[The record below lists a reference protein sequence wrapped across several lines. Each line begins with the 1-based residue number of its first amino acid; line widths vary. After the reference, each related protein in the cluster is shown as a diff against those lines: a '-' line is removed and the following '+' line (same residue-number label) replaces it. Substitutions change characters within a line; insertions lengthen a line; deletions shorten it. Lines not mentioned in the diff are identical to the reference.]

1 MSRPAVSN
9 SLRRL
14 RPLRILRSPK
24 FWVGSIGVGAVVVV
38 LCVLARNP
46 LARRAGML
54 VGSYVLNTRVE
65 IGNLDIQW
73 TQILVNDVT
82 VFEPVLRDQVQV
94 SVSRIA
100 IVPSLSRGFSD
111 GVWLERVAV
120 DKPALHVRFDSEG
133 NLLSVFPKGS
143 GEESSGGIGTIP
155 VQHLTIHDAGLIV
168 YQEGRSDLRI
178 ENVAVVAAFSEEIS
192 VRAKVPSILAGKIDF
207 QCRLDAK
214 SFGGTTRLHVTGI
227 ELDTG
232 ELANLPLVPKS
243 LAEEPI
249 SASFAMSIQG
259 THPPDDIDLR
269 HHTLACAIST
279 RGVQSKRF
287 GMLCPKIDV
296 KTEQSDGIV
305 QAKVRADPLSG
316 DFRLDASVDWT
327 QPKIT
332 AEVKTFLRNCQLQ
345 LAAQHVPELEKLNA
359 VATSEGTL
367 RASWISGK
375 LEFHGDVK
383 SGLHDIEFDAIELPA
398 VTTQVVTQGAFTPN
412 DTSPLQGFI
421 EGSFTT
427 SKFELCHLAKR
438 FELPELLGSVLA
450 SGKIRVPL
458 ERMTDPTSYLAEAN
472 VALQDI
478 AGAEM
483 IVPDSEISASLRDGI
498 ATVDAPR
505 VNLCDIDGDSIVDFT
520 ARSVAS
526 LHDDGEFTATAEMF
540 VEPSAA
546 SITTLGLNH
555 VEPRGRVSC
564 RVDARCMMSELV
576 SVRSWRVK
584 ASADSQDV
592 AVAGETVDDVQLRA
606 ELHEGVLAAE
616 PLILRW
622 RDNTCTIH
630 TEGELGETIAV
641 RGNFQASDLKL
652 RDVSEV
658 LSRFSKSALP
668 AVGLADIEGKWSYQH
683 DLNVGTTTAQ
693 ASGVA
698 NLEQAAFSR
707 TKIGTAALRWQADLD
722 GLKIS
727 TSSDDFFGGR
737 FDVNAHVA
745 ELDWTKTKI
754 EGTFAEVQVPRL
766 VSLSRQRL
774 PSTGVFDG
782 GFRVSSIASLNELTG
797 DVWMR
802 SRQMTV
808 HKIPVELAQ
817 THVTVQN
824 GVIGAGADGLLAD
837 ARWSGSA
844 ESSVV
849 ELMTFFEQSNF
860 SLAAIPLTAQFRLE
874 SMSIAP
880 IATALKLPPE
890 LRFLGGNVSAEIVRD
905 AAARDGRHLAT
916 VTTSLDDLRW
926 KHAQLSDRITAELVV
941 HPKHAELTSVQG
953 RFADGKLSGKALVQF
968 ENTPTGR
975 FDFVAS
981 RVNLR
986 RATSP
991 FGIADVAGSGTVKVR
1006 GRLGHEITGHADLTV
1021 ENAVAAGVDVRQVRL
1036 PVDWSV
1042 TPTAKTVR
1050 WQCRAGTVSVGGG
1063 NVRIATQGNYAN
1075 TLNMNSSV
1083 RVERVDLSK
1092 VMQNGS
1098 AGSGI
1103 VDGEVIVRA
1112 KQAKSPK
1119 QFVGTFDFE
1128 MKNIQALKIPVL
1140 DQLPQMVNL
1149 SPSIPGRGQDGGT
1162 IHGRIGGGLV
1172 YVDEIAV
1179 YQSNVQVLV
1188 YGKATMQGQ
1197 LDLDV
1202 IVSTESTSPTDQL
1215 VSMLDSPLML
1225 AAPAPVALIAKAN
1238 DLIKDRIVR
1247 VHVGGTANSP
1257 TLRLQPGKQL
1267 TQEAVRFFLT
1277 SSFGSA
1283 GTRVSNLPSQTRI
1296 R

>member
-1 MSRPAVSN
+1 MSRPAVSY
-9 SLRRL
+9 SLRWL
-14 RPLRILRSPK
+14 RPVRVLRSPK
-24 FWVGSIGVGAVVVV
+24 FWLGAISVGAVFVV

-54 VGSYVLNTRVE
+54 VGSYVLNTRVD
-65 IGNLDIQW
+65 IGNVDIQW
-73 TQILVNDVT
+73 TQIRVNDVT
-82 VFEPVLRDQVQV
+82 VFEPALPDQVQV

-100 IVPSLSRGFSD
+100 IVPSLRRGFSD

-120 DKPALHVRFDSEG
+120 DKPELHVRFDSEG
-133 NLLSVFPKGS
+133 NLLSMFPKGS
-143 GEESSGGIGTIP
+143 SKESSDPIGTIP
-155 VQHLTIHDAGLIV
+155 VQHLTIRDAGLIV
-168 YQEGRSDLRI
+168 YQEGRSELQI
-178 ENVAVVAAFSEEIS
+178 ENVAVVAAFSKEIS
-192 VRAKVPSILAGKIDF
+192 IRAKVPSILAGTIDF

-214 SFGGTTRLHVTGI
+214 SFAGTTRLNVTGI
-227 ELDTG
+227 ELDSQ
-232 ELANLPLVPKS
+232 ELAKLPLVPKF

-249 SASFAMSIQG
+249 SASFAMSVQG

-279 RGVQSKRF
+279 REVHSKRF

-296 KTEQSDGIV
+296 KSEQSSGMV

-316 DFRLDASVDWT
+316 EFRLDASVDWT

-332 AEVKTFLRNCQLQ
+332 ADVKTFLRNCQLRHVS
-345 LAAQHVPELEKLNA
+345 QHVPELEKLNA

-367 RASWISGK
+367 RASWVSGK
-375 LEFHGDVK
+375 LEFQGDVK
-383 SGLHDIEFDAIELPA
+383 SGVQDIEFDAMELPA
-398 VTTQVVTQGAFTPN
+398 VTSQVVAQGTFTPR
-412 DTSPLQGFI
+412 DTNALQGFVD
-421 EGSFTT
+421 GSFST
-427 SKFELCHLAKR
+427 SKLELCHLAKR
-438 FELPELLGSVLA
+438 FELPEIMGSVLA
-450 SGKIRVPL
+450 SGKIRLPL
-458 ERMTDPTSYLAEAN
+458 ERWVDPTSYLAEARI
-472 VALQDI
+472 ALQDI
-478 AGAEM
+478 AGSEM
-483 IVPDSEISASLRDGI
+483 IVRDSEISAKLRDGI
-498 ATVDAPR
+498 ATIDAPG
-505 VNLCDIDGDSIVDFT
+505 VNLCDTDGDSIIDFK
-520 ARSVAS
+520 AHSVAS
-526 LHDDGEFTATAEMF
+526 LHDQGEFTATAETL

-546 SITTLGLNH
+546 LIASLGLSH

-564 RVDARCMMSELV
+564 RVDAGCLISELV
-576 SVRSWRVK
+576 NVRRWRVK

-592 AVAGETVDDVQLRA
+592 AVAGETIDDIQLRA
-606 ELHEGVLAAE
+606 ELHEGVLTAQ
-616 PLILRW
+616 PLVLRW
-622 RDNTCTIH
+622 RDNICTIQ
-630 TEGELGETIAV
+630 TEGELGETLAV
-641 RGNFQASDLKL
+641 RGNFEASDLKL

-658 LSRFSKSALP
+658 LSRFSKSTLP
-668 AVGLADIEGKWSYQH
+668 AVGLADVEGQWSYQH
-683 DLNVGTTTAQ
+683 DVNVGKKTAQ

-722 GLKIS
+722 GLTIS

-737 FDVNAHVA
+737 FDVNAHMA
-745 ELDWTKTKI
+745 ELDWTKTRI
-754 EGTFAEVQVPRL
+754 DGTFAEVQVPRL
-766 VSLSRQRL
+766 VSLTRQRL
-774 PSTGVFDG
+774 PSTGVLDG

-802 SRQMTV
+802 SRQLTV

-817 THVTVQN
+817 SHVTVQN
-824 GVIGAGADGLLAD
+824 GVVGAGADGLLVD
-837 ARWSGSA
+837 GRWSGSA
-844 ESSVV
+844 ETSVM
-849 ELMTFFEQSNF
+849 ELMTFFERSNF
-860 SLAAIPLTAQFRLE
+860 SLAEVPVTAQLRLE
-874 SMSIAP
+874 NMSIAP
-880 IATALKLPPE
+880 VASAFKLPPE
-890 LRFLGGNVSAEIVRD
+890 LRFLGGKVSAEINRD

-916 VTTSLDDLRW
+916 VATSLDDLRW

-1006 GRLGHEITGHADLTV
+1006 GRLGHEITGRADVTV

-1036 PVDWSV
+1036 PIDWSI

-1063 NVRIATQGNYAN
+1063 NVRIATQGSYAN
-1075 TLNMNSSV
+1075 SLNMNSSV

-1092 VMQNGS
+1092 LMQNGS

-1119 QFVGTFDFE
+1119 QFVGTYDFE
-1128 MKNIQALKIPVL
+1128 MQNIQALEIPVL
-1140 DQLPQMVNL
+1140 DQLPKMVKL
-1149 SPSIPGRGQDGGT
+1149 SPSMPGHGQDGGT

-1172 YVDEIAV
+1172 YIDEIAV
-1179 YQSNVQVLV
+1179 HQSNVQVLV

-1238 DLIKDRIVR
+1238 DLLKDRVVR

-1277 SSFGSA
+1277 SSFGST
-1283 GTRVSNLPSQTRI
+1283 GTQVSNLRSQTRI